1 MAKIIAFAN
10 LKGGTGK
17 TTICINIAGCLT
29 LIRPKSRV
37 LVVDF
42 DPQANATSGLGI
54 DENSLENSIYDAVL
68 NECQE
73 YQGVPI
79 TQTILETQI
88 ENLHLVPSELN
99 LAAASIL
106 MHQCKDKVGMLN
118 RILAPIKSYY
128 DHILIDV
135 PSDTGLF
142 MLNSLRAADEAVIP
156 IDSSIFSIE
165 ALEKFQIYCQ
175 DIQEMTGHKINQFTV
190 VFNRYTKS
198 RTGISQSKKSSK
210 HSIFE
215 EIEEGVQRMSDHLFK
230 IPESRLVYRSQQ
242 EGMPISHVSPNSQ
255 IVKNYME
262 IANYLS
268 EVN

>member
-1 MAKIIAFAN
+1 MAKTIAFAN

-29 LIRPKSRV
+29 LIHPTNRV

-54 DENSLENSIYDAVL
+54 DENSLENSIYDVVL

-106 MHQCKDKVGMLN
+106 MQQTKDKVGILN

-128 DHILIDV
+128 DYILIDV

-156 IDSSIFSIE
+156 IDGSIFSIE

-175 DIQEMTGHKINQFTV
+175 DIQEMTGHKISRFMV

-198 RTGISQSKKSSK
+198 KTSSQSKKSSK
-210 HSIFE
+210 NSIYE
-215 EIEEGVQRMSDHLFK
+215 EIEEGVKKMSYPLFK
-230 IPESRLVYRSQQ
+230 IPESLLIYRSQQ
-242 EGMPISHVSPNSQ
+242 EGMPISHFSPSSQ
-255 IVKNYME
+255 IVKNYLE

-268 EVN
+268 EEN

>member
-1 MAKIIAFAN
+1 MAKTIAFAN

-29 LIRPKSRV
+29 IINPKSRI

-54 DENSLENSIYDAVL
+54 DENNLENSIYDVIL
-68 NECQE
+68 NQFNQ

-79 TQTILETQI
+79 TQAILATQI

-99 LAAASIL
+99 LATASIL
-106 MHQCKDKVGMLN
+106 MQQGKDKVGTLN
-118 RILAPIKSYY
+118 RILTLIKSYY
-128 DHILIDV
+128 NYILIDV

-156 IDSSIFSIE
+156 IDSSVFSLE
-165 ALEKFQIYCQ
+165 ALEKFKIYCQ
-175 DIQEMTGHKINQFTV
+175 NIQEITIHKINRFTV

-198 RTGISQSKKSSK
+198 KVSHKSKKSLK
-210 HSIFE
+210 NSIFE
-215 EIEEGVQRMSDHLFK
+215 EIEEAVKRMSYPLYK
-230 IPESRLVYRSQQ
+230 IPESLLVYRSQQ
-242 EGMPISHVSPNSQ
+242 EGMPISHISPTSQ

-262 IANYLS
+262 IARYLS
-268 EVN
+268 

>member
-1 MAKIIAFAN
+1 MAKTIAFAN

-29 LIRPKSRV
+29 LINPKSRV

-54 DENSLENSIYDAVL
+54 DEKSLENSIYDVVL
-68 NECQE
+68 NQFQE

-79 TQTILETQI
+79 TQTIVETQI

-99 LAAASIL
+99 LAVASIL
-106 MHQCKDKVGMLN
+106 MHQCKDQVGILN

-128 DHILIDV
+128 DYILIDV

-156 IDSSIFSIE
+156 IDSSIFSLE

-175 DIQEMTGHKINQFTV
+175 DIQNMTRYKISRFMV
-190 VFNRYTKS
+190 VLNRYTKS
-198 RTGISQSKKSSK
+198 KTSSQSKKKSK
-210 HSIFE
+210 NSISE
-215 EIEEGVQRMSDHLFK
+215 EIEEAVKRMSYPLFK
-230 IPESRLVYRSQQ
+230 IPESLLVYRSQQ
-242 EGMPISHVSPNSQ
+242 EGMPISHFSPTSQ

-268 EVN
+268 

>member
-1 MAKIIAFAN
+1 MAKTIAFAN

-29 LIRPKSRV
+29 LIHPTIQV

-54 DENSLENSIYDAVL
+54 DENSLENSIYDVVL
-68 NECQE
+68 NQFQE
-73 YQGVPI
+73 YKGVPI
-79 TQTILETQI
+79 TQAIVETQI
-88 ENLHLVPSELN
+88 KNIHLVPSELN

-106 MHQCKDKVGMLN
+106 MQQVKDKVGILN
-118 RILAPIKSYY
+118 RILTPIKSYY
-128 DHILIDV
+128 DYILIDV

-142 MLNSLRAADEAVIP
+142 MLNSLRAADEAVLP
-156 IDSSIFSIE
+156 IDNSVFSVE

-175 DIQEMTGHKINQFTV
+175 DIQEMTGHKINRFTV
-190 VFNRYTKS
+190 VLNRYTKS
-198 RTGISQSKKSSK
+198 KASSQSKKLSK
-210 HSIFE
+210 NNIYQ
-215 EIEEGVQRMSDHLFK
+215 EIEEAVKKMSYPLYK
-230 IPESRLVYRSQQ
+230 IPESLLIYRSQQ
-242 EGMPISHVSPNSQ
+242 EGMPIHHISPTSQ